1 MRKTIYFKTD
11 DFVRLAKK
19 LSSLGTAEKITVG
32 YANGTTAF
40 PKFDEVKSGAKD
52 HKFAVKV
59 DFDTDR
65 CSLHTFVDAYLEDL
79 GERRDGAIY
88 YGDLLDA
95 VEAEIAISEHGLS
108 IADIAIEKSCNFF
121 PAEAYYQQLALELP
135 KLA

>member
-11 DFVRLAKK
+11 DFVRLARK
-19 LSSLGTAEKITVG
+19 LSALGLAERITVG

-40 PKFDEVKSGAKD
+40 PKFDEVKDGTKD

-59 DFDTDR
+59 DFDSER
-65 CSLHTFVDAYLEDL
+65 CGIHEFVDVYLEDL
-79 GERRDGAIY
+79 SERRDGAIY